1 MKAPQTL
8 LETITRLWLGGI
20 VLVVSMLAIVPR
32 IGLVL
37 TLLLIAGLLIL
48 PKPIG
53 GDAYQQ
59 RIDTYGL
66 LLGLMLLV
74 VLAGYWLVN

>member
-1 MKAPQTL
+1 MKAPQ
-8 LETITRLWLGGI
+8 TITRLWLGGI
-20 VLVVSMLAIVPR
+20 VLVLSMLAIVPR

-53 GDAYQQ
+53 G
-59 RIDTYGL
+59 
-66 LLGLMLLV
+66 
-74 VLAGYWLVN
+74 VNGSAPSIPIYPPSISGKPD